1 VKGQRFS
8 LAWILFFFLIGGC
21 APASAPSQ
29 DNPQDLIAT
38 IAAATIAA
46 LPSNTPQ
53 PTWTASPIPTR
64 PRNTPTEL
72 PSNTPA
78 PTLELL
84 ATPTSIYELP
94 GPGTPLAGLTGIPL
108 SLWTPTPEP
117 FKCHLRRTRPE
128 PYTVLKPG
136 YHFRTEWQVWNYGSV
151 IWKEDGV
158 LFYFIGGD
166 KLYNDADRAR
176 DGVELAYN
184 VYPEDKIL
192 LSVAMTAPK
201 EPGTYS
207 STWGLRRENR
217 NTPFC
222 TFDMV
227 IRVK

>member
-1 VKGQRFS
+1 MRNQRFW
-8 LAWILFFFLIGGC
+8 LGIVLFFLLSGGC
-21 APASAPSQ
+21 SPAPAGVS

-46 LPSNTPQ
+46 LPTNTPQ

-64 PRNTPTEL
+64 ARNTPTEL

-78 PTLELL
+78 PTIELL
-84 ATPTSIYELP
+84 ASPTSIYELP
-94 GPGTPLAGLTGIPL
+94 GPGTPMAGLTGIPL

-117 FKCHLRRTRPE
+117 FKCNLNKTKPE

-136 YHFRTEWQVWNYGSV
+136 YHFRTEWRVWNRGSV
-151 IWKEDGV
+151 IWKWDGV
-158 LFYFIGGD
+158 IFYFVGGD
-166 KLYNDADRAR
+166 KLFNDPDRAK
-176 DGVELAYN
+176 GIKLAYN

-192 LSVAMTAPK
+192 LSVAMTSPK

-217 NTPFC
+217 DTPFC

>member
-1 VKGQRFS
+1 MKIQRFN
-8 LAWILFFFLIGGC
+8 LTWILFFFLIGGC
-21 APASAPSQ
+21 APASAQPG
-29 DNPQDLIAT
+29 DNPHDLIAT

-64 PRNTPTEL
+64 ARNTPTEL

-78 PTLELL
+78 PTIELL
-84 ATPTSIYELP
+84 ASPTSIYELP
-94 GPGTPLAGLTGIPL
+94 GPGTPMAGLTGIPL

-117 FKCHLRRTRPE
+117 FKCNLNKTDPE
-128 PYTVLKPG
+128 PYTVFKPG
-136 YHFRTEWQVWNYGSV
+136 YHFRTEWRGWNRGTV
-151 IWKEDGV
+151 IWKWDGV
-158 LFYFIGGD
+158 IFYFIGGD
-166 KLYNDADRAR
+166 KLFNDPDRAK
-176 DGVELAYN
+176 GIKLAYN
-184 VYPEDKIL
+184 VYPQDKIL
-192 LSVAMTAPK
+192 LSVAMTSPK

-217 NTPFC
+217 DTPFC